1 MKTFGFF
8 LICASVSA
16 AALVSCERV
25 DDDPQKHAVNE
36 QYVQL
41 SEVAHLLAEIPIQK
55 EHLQEVHD
63 AVCSS
68 SGNGYDEEYTMM
80 NLFAMPGAGVGDKAV
95 RSGGGYDVPMRALIN
110 DVVRK
115 MASEGSDTKTEY
127 AGLNVERTLERL
139 GVEAF
144 LDALSRSDMQIYWP
158 YSEEWD
164 GMQMPIITYDPEDG
178 SESNIGYQMVVDDDG
193 FRRVEQVEVDEQK
206 AMECA
211 VWVVNRNDDADYTS
225 LEMLRREDPNWGEG
239 GGNIIVKPEQSSGNL
254 RAAASKLRTLI
265 LKDFTMK
272 RNYDTWFAGASEF
285 FVKVGSVD
293 DFTASTEAELR
304 LYTPLVTDF
313 MIVVQR
319 DQLGVPQPFNAI
331 LVSELTDQLTHC
343 AMMIT
348 EDDGGTITK
357 WDCHALVRVESK
369 SYGIEISLPFNSR
382 DDIVWRGQ
390 LATKWFENNNN
401 VTGFVFGFYDFG
413 FGNFDFRLR
422 CF

>member
-1 MKTFGFF
+1 MKRVIQLAYV
-8 LICASVSA
+8 LI
-16 AALVSCERV
+16 LVLIGLQFCSCERL
-25 DDDPQKHAVNE
+25 DNDPVKHISDSDPE
-36 QYVQL
+36 YI
-41 SEVAHLLAEIPIQK
+41 E
-55 EHLQEVHD
+55 LQEVVEILTLLPISTDQLGEVHA
-63 AVCSS
+63 AVSASS
-68 SGNGYDEEYTMM
+68 SNGYDEEYTMT
-80 NLFAMPGAGVGDKAV
+80 NLFTLPGGGVGDKQTRAN
-95 RSGGGYDVPMRALIN
+95 RSYAQPMRDMIVAIVK
-110 DVVRK
+110 DMTSK
-115 MASEGSDTKTEY
+115 DSKTKSEY
-127 AGLNVERTLERL
+127 QGLNVLRTIERL
-139 GVEAF
+139 GADRF
-144 LDALSRSDMQIYWP
+144 LDALTKSDMQIYWP
-158 YSEEWD
+158 FSEAWD
-164 GMQMPIITYDPEDG
+164 GKQMPIITYDPEDG

-211 VWVVNRNDDADYTS
+211 VWVVNRNDDAGYTS

-239 GGNIIVKPEQSSGNL
+239 GGNIIVKPEQSSGNS

-401 VTGFVFGFYDFG
+401 IAGHFGVVDLTFEII
-413 FGNFDFRLR
+413 N
-422 CF
+422 

>member
-1 MKTFGFF
+1 MIRVIQLSYV
-8 LICASVSA
+8 LILVSIG
-16 AALVSCERV
+16 LQFCSCERL
-25 DDDPQKHAVNE
+25 DNDPSKHISDSDPE
-36 QYVQL
+36 YI
-41 SEVAHLLAEIPIQK
+41 E
-55 EHLQEVHD
+55 LQEVVEILTLLPISTDQLGEVHA
-63 AVCSS
+63 AVSASS
-68 SGNGYDEEYTMM
+68 SNGYDEEYTMT
-80 NLFAMPGAGVGDKAV
+80 NLFTLPGGGVGDKQTRAN
-95 RSGGGYDVPMRALIN
+95 RSYAQPMRDMIVAIVK
-110 DVVRK
+110 DMTSK
-115 MASEGSDTKTEY
+115 DSKTKSEY
-127 AGLNVERTLERL
+127 QGLNVLRTIERL
-139 GVEAF
+139 GADRF
-144 LDALSRSDMQIYWP
+144 LDALTKSDMQIYWP
-158 YSEEWD
+158 FSEAWD
-164 GMQMPIITYDPEDG
+164 GKQMPIITYDPEDG

-211 VWVVNRNDDADYTS
+211 VWVVNRNDDAGYTS

-239 GGNIIVKPEQSSGNL
+239 GGNIIVKPEQSSANS

-401 VTGFVFGFYDFG
+401 IAGHFGDVDLTFEII
-413 FGNFDFRLR
+413 N
-422 CF
+422 